1 MPVVRLCVVCELKN
15 VIRRGFVKQRKTNQN
30 IRRKITQAALIA
42 AVLRLLHSEE
52 LRDLLLRQIV
62 ILTQLP
68 QAPIIAVRMP
78 HPSRV
83 ITVWC

>member
-1 MPVVRLCVVCELKN
+1 
-15 VIRRGFVKQRKTNQN
+15 
-30 IRRKITQAALIA
+30 
-42 AVLRLLHSEE
+42 
-52 LRDLLLRQIV
+52 V